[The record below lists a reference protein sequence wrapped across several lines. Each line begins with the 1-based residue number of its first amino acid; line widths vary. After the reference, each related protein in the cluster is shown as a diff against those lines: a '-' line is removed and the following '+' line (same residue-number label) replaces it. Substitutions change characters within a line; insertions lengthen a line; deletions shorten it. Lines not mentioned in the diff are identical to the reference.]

1 MLIYFQSSSLF
12 CLQGPYPTP
21 EKYCASLSDSN
32 QEETLVN
39 NITVATSLDS
49 LPKALFSRLYT
60 GTSSSLLPRHLLHG
74 ISVQDTSGRVLACG
88 RLETLFAVDAA
99 YNGKGVLNQFMQFLH
114 PGITDPSGIGLLQ
127 YNIVDNLPGHCS
139 SSSTVFN
146 PWMAPVMQDYAGL
159 SLDLIPIGALP
170 YHEIEFFSVL
180 PEVPLIGSAT
190 IIGHTVSL
198 QKYIQFL
205 IPIV

>member
-1 MLIYFQSSSLF
+1 MF

-21 EKYCASLSDSN
+21 EKGCASLSYSN

-49 LPKALFSRLYT
+49 LPNALFSRLYT
-60 GTSSSLLPRHLLHG
+60 GTSSSLLPKYLLHG
-74 ISVQDTSGRVLACG
+74 ISVQDTFGKIFACG

-99 YNGKGVLNQFMQFLH
+99 YKGKGVLNQFMQFLH
-114 PGITDPSGIGLLQ
+114 PGITDPSRIDLLQ
-127 YNIVDNLPGHCS
+127 YNIVDDLPGYCS
-139 SSSTVFN
+139 SSSTIFN
-146 PWMAPVMQDYAGL
+146 PWMAAVMQDYAGL

-170 YHEIEFFSVL
+170 HHEIEYFSIL

-198 QKYIQFL
+198 E
-205 IPIV
+205 